1 MIIRYTT
8 PYHNFVLPF
17 RVEDIADLDIT
28 YTQNGKEIIQLG
40 KDDVTIIDVSE
51 IIKNASMGQ
60 NYINEILNK
69 TDEPEYSSVLKVHL
83 TQEQTS
89 LFTFYR
95 AEEKNIALAQIR
107 VRNTNDDAFVSRPIK
122 IRVYG
127 SISEG
132 VL

>member
-17 RVEDIADLDIT
+17 RVEDIEDLDIT
-28 YTQNGKEIIQLG
+28 YTQNGKEITHLG
-40 KDDVTIIDVSE
+40 KDDVEIIDVSE
-51 IIKNASMGQ
+51 LIKNASMGQ
-60 NYINEILNK
+60 DYIDEIKRNSEGL
-69 TDEPEYSSVLKVHL
+69 DYASVLKVHL

-89 LFTFYR
+89 EFTFYR
-95 AEEKNIALAQIR
+95 AEEKNIALVQIR
-107 VRNTNDDAFVSRPIK
+107 IRNTNSDAFNSRPIK

>member
-17 RVEDIADLDIT
+17 RVEEIDDLDVT

-40 KDDVTIIDVSE
+40 KDDVEIIDVSE

-60 NYINEILNK
+60 DYIDEIKRKSEGL
-69 TDEPEYSSVLKVHL
+69 DYASVLKVHL

-89 LFTFYR
+89 EFTFYR
-95 AEEKNIALAQIR
+95 AEEKNIALVQIR
-107 VRNTNDDAFVSRPIK
+107 IRNINADSFNSRPIK

>member
-17 RVEDIADLDIT
+17 QAVEIADLDIT
-28 YTQNGKEIIQLG
+28 YSQNGIEICS
-40 KDDVTIIDVSE
+40 KSRDDVDIIDIEE

-60 NYINEILNK
+60 DYI
-69 TDEPEYSSVLKVHL
+69 DEVSSKADGIESSSVLKVHL
-83 TQEQTS
+83 AQTETS
-89 LFTFYR
+89 QFIFYR
-95 AEEKNIALAQIR
+95 AEEKNIALVQIR
-107 VRNTNDDAFVSRPIK
+107 IRDIYNNAFVSRPIK

-127 SISEG
+127 SLTEG

>member
-17 RVEDIADLDIT
+17 RVEDIEDLDIT
-28 YTQNGKEIIQLG
+28 YTQNGKEITHLG
-40 KDDVTIIDVSE
+40 KDDVEIIDVTEIIKSASMGQDYINE
-51 IIKNASMGQ
+51 IIKNS
-60 NYINEILNK
+60 
-69 TDEPEYSSVLKVHL
+69 DELEYSSVLKVHL

-95 AEEKNIALAQIR
+95 AEEKNIALVQIR
-107 VRNTNDDAFVSRPIK
+107 IRNTNNDAFNSRPIK

>member
-17 RVEDIADLDIT
+17 RVADIDDLDIT
-28 YTQNGKEIIQLG
+28 YTQNGKEIIQIG
-40 KDDVTIIDVSE
+40 KDDVEIIDVSE

-60 NYINEILNK
+60 DYIDEIMK
-69 TDEPEYSSVLKVHL
+69 QTDEPAYFSVLKVHL

-95 AEEKNIALAQIR
+95 AEEKNIALVQIR
-107 VRNTNDDAFVSRPIK
+107 IRNTSGDAFNSRPIK

>member
-17 RVEDIADLDIT
+17 RVEEIDDLDVT
-28 YTQNGKEIIQLG
+28 YTQNGKEITHLG
-40 KDDVTIIDVSE
+40 KDDVEIIDVSE
-51 IIKNASMGQ
+51 LIKNASMGQ
-60 NYINEILNK
+60 DYIDEIKRKSEGL
-69 TDEPEYSSVLKVHL
+69 DYASVLKVHL

-89 LFTFYR
+89 EFTFYR
-95 AEEKNIALAQIR
+95 AEEKNIALVQIR
-107 VRNTNDDAFVSRPIK
+107 IRNTNPDTFNSRPIK

>member
-17 RVEDIADLDIT
+17 RVDEIDDLDIT
-28 YTQNGKEIIQLG
+28 YTQNGKEITHLG
-40 KDDVTIIDVSE
+40 KNDVEIIDVSE
-51 IIKNASMGQ
+51 LIKNASMGQ
-60 NYINEILNK
+60 EYINEIIKNS
-69 TDEPEYSSVLKVHL
+69 DELDYSSVLKVHL

-95 AEEKNIALAQIR
+95 AEEKNIALVQIR
-107 VRNTNDDAFVSRPIK
+107 VRNIKNDSFNSRPIK

>member
-17 RVEDIADLDIT
+17 RVEDIEDLDIT
-28 YTQNGKEIIQLG
+28 YSQNGKEIIQLG
-40 KDDVTIIDVSE
+40 RNDVEIIDVSE

-60 NYINEILNK
+60 DYIDEIMNK
-69 TDEPEYSSVLKVHL
+69 TDEIDYSSVLKVHL

-95 AEEKNIALAQIR
+95 AEEKNIALVQIR
-107 VRNTNDDAFVSRPIK
+107 IRNINSDAFNSRPIK

>member
-17 RVEDIADLDIT
+17 RVDEIDDLDIT

-40 KDDVTIIDVSE
+40 KDDVEIIDVSE

-60 NYINEILNK
+60 DYI
-69 TDEPEYSSVLKVHL
+69 DEVKRKSQGLDYASVLKVHL

-95 AEEKNIALAQIR
+95 AEEKNIALVQIR
-107 VRNTNDDAFVSRPIK
+107 VRSTNPDAFNSRPIK

>member
-17 RVEDIADLDIT
+17 RVEEIEDLDIT
-28 YTQNGKEIIQLG
+28 YTQNGKEITHLG
-40 KDDVTIIDVSE
+40 KNDVEIIDVSE

-60 NYINEILNK
+60 DYINEIKRNSEGL
-69 TDEPEYSSVLKVHL
+69 DYASVLKVHL

-89 LFTFYR
+89 EFTFYR
-95 AEEKNIALAQIR
+95 AEEKNIALVQIR
-107 VRNTNDDAFVSRPIK
+107 IRNINSDAFNSRPIK